1 MAYTYPHSHAGRCG
15 YTCSHWIVHGGTE
28 TETHGEK
35 DRERQKDRDRQTQR
49 KIETKIERGKLS
61 LFCLLHF
68 VKDTIFYDNE

>member
-1 MAYTYPHSHAGRCG
+1 M
-15 YTCSHWIVHGGTE
+15 HGGTE

-49 KIETKIERGKLS
+49 KIETEIERGKLS